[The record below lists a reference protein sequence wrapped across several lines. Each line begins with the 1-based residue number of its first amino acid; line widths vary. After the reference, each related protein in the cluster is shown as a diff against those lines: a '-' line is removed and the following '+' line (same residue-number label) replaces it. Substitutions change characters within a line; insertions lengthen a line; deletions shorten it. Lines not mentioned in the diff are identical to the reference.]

1 MGIHNGL
8 NGRTG
13 IITGQGQYEFYS
25 KPEFEVQPGNTE
37 KYKHQYK
44 GQPYKKRAEDEA
56 YFPMGEDVSS
66 KLEAQSLSDK
76 NNRNLE

>member
-1 MGIHNGL
+1 M
-8 NGRTG
+8 
-13 IITGQGQYEFYS
+13 
-25 KPEFEVQPGNTE
+25 QPGNTE

-66 KLEAQSLSDK
+66 KLEAQSLRDK
-76 NNRNLE
+76 NNRKIE